1 MPNKFQTPSAVIVID
16 AWLDPVGHRPHQMFK
31 HLAEFI
37 QQDFVKCIVIAS
49 YTEHELHGTS
59 ATPMEWPIWHNSRQV
74 FNPNLNPL
82 VPAYTGSAWLA
93 QERRQIIS
101 NDYHGPVL
109 NQFILHDT
117 PITNPAVLT
126 MSLQQDQK
134 MFAAWTMD
142 QVVYLLNSQYPN
154 IQHIYLCGGA
164 FELCLQDRPVGLK
177 SLMNAMALEQFD
189 NVKNLL
195 IPPKCVY
202 TVAQKDNVFNL
213 LNNHLKLINPGWHYN
228 QAQDLIHVQG
238 RALREPTTS
247 KDVLAALDLE
257 QMDEQQASLARVRL
271 ETKKRRGLL

>member
-1 MPNKFQTPSAVIVID
+1 MCSKFRTPSAVIIID
-16 AWLDPVGHRPHQMFK
+16 AWLDPVGNRPHQMFK

-37 QQDFVKCIVIAS
+37 QQDFVKCIVVAS
-49 YTEHELHGTS
+49 YAEHKLHGTS
-59 ATPMEWPIWHNSRQV
+59 ATPMEWPIWHNSRRV
-74 FNPNLNPL
+74 FNPELNPQ

-101 NDYHGPVL
+101 NDYHRPVS

-189 NVKNLL
+189 NVNNLL
-195 IPPKCVY
+195 IPPKCVF
-202 TVAQKDNVFNL
+202 TSIGVL
-213 LNNHLKLINPGWHYN
+213 LNNRLELINPNWHYN

-257 QMDEQQASLARVRL
+257 QMDGQQAALARVRL

>member
-1 MPNKFQTPSAVIVID
+1 MYSKFQTPSAVIIID
-16 AWLDPVGHRPHQMFK
+16 AWLDPVGNRPHQMFK

-37 QQDFVKCIVIAS
+37 QQDFVKCIVVAS
-49 YTEHELHGTS
+49 YAEHKLHGTS
-59 ATPMEWPIWHNSRQV
+59 ATPMEWPIWHNSRRV
-74 FNPNLNPL
+74 FNPNLNPQ

-101 NDYHGPVL
+101 NDYHRPVS

-195 IPPKCVY
+195 IPPKCVF
-202 TVAQKDNVFNL
+202 TSIGVL
-213 LNNHLKLINPGWHYN
+213 LNNRLELINPNWHYN

-257 QMDEQQASLARVRL
+257 QMDEQQAALARVRL

>member
-1 MPNKFQTPSAVIVID
+1 MYSKFRTPSAVIIID
-16 AWLDPVGHRPHQMFK
+16 AWLEPVGHQPHPMLK
-31 HLAEFI
+31 NLTEFI
-37 QQDFVKCIVIAS
+37 QQDFVKCSVIAS
-49 YTEHELHGTS
+49 YTEHELHGTL
-59 ATPMEWPIWHNSRQV
+59 ATPIEWPIWHNSRRV
-74 FNPNLNPL
+74 FNPELNPQ

-177 SLMNAMALEQFD
+177 SLMNAMALEQFSS
-189 NVKNLL
+189 VQNLL
-195 IPPKCVY
+195 IPTKCVY
-202 TVAQKDNVFNL
+202 TATAQGDL
-213 LNNHLKLINPGWHYN
+213 LSDRLELIDPGWHYN

-257 QMDEQQASLARVRL
+257 QMDEQ
-271 ETKKRRGLL
+271 

>member
-1 MPNKFQTPSAVIVID
+1 MYSKFQTPSAVIIID
-16 AWLDPVGHRPHQMFK
+16 AWLDPVGNRPHQMFK

-37 QQDFVKCIVIAS
+37 QQDFVKCIVVAS
-49 YTEHELHGTS
+49 YAEHKLHGTS
-59 ATPMEWPIWHNSRQV
+59 ATPMEWPIWHNSRRV
-74 FNPNLNPL
+74 FNPNLNPQ

-101 NDYHGPVL
+101 NDYHRPVS

-154 IQHIYLCGGA
+154 IKHIYLCGGA
-164 FELCLQDRPVGLK
+164 FELCLQDRPIGLK
-177 SLMNAMALEQFD
+177 SPAQGDLLSDRLE
-189 NVKNLL
+189 L
-195 IPPKCVY
+195 I
-202 TVAQKDNVFNL
+202 D
-213 LNNHLKLINPGWHYN
+213 PGWRYN

-257 QMDEQQASLARVRL
+257 QMDGQQAALARVRL